1 MRLHK
6 IALIFVALVTVAS
19 CAKLPTEDFNL
30 LERESLAAWMK
41 LYHPD
46 AELLP
51 SGVYIE
57 KIATNPDGFPVEDNN
72 WVMINYNGTNLD
84 GDVYCTRYKSVAEIQ
99 IGEKATLKTY
109 YAPQYLQILNYNYGM
124 IQAQYDA
131 IRSMNSGDSVNLY
144 IPSSMGYGAYQS
156 NFSGGYQ
163 GQFILGA
170 NAPSILYLKLEKV
183 IKDPTL
189 YEEGLVDTYA
199 TTEHDDW
206 AVDKTTWTKMNLN
219 DTLKSHMYFQ
229 KVTTV
234 AETEE
239 NLIGEDTT
247 LNIYYKGYFI
257 DGFVFDTNMDSVAR
271 RVWKDWE
278 EKTPIK
284 YKPADKSTMI
294 EAFYY
299 AIITGKMRQKET
311 ARFIFTSRWGYGE
324 KGQGTIPS
332 YMPMIFEIYVE
343 SSKTK
348 K

>member
-19 CAKLPTEDFNL
+19 CAKLPSEDFNL
-30 LERESLAAWMK
+30 LERESLDAWMK

-46 AELLP
+46 VERLP

-57 KIATNPDGFPVEDNN
+57 RIDTNHDGLSVEVNN

-84 GDVYCTRYKSVAEIQ
+84 GDVYCTRYKSVAEIV
-99 IGEKATLKTY
+99 GSYSNKTY
-109 YAPQYLQILNYNYGM
+109 YAPQYLKVNENSYGM

-131 IRSMNSGDSVNLY
+131 IRSMNAGDSVHLY

-163 GQFILGA
+163 GQFVLGP
-170 NAPSILYLKLEKV
+170 NSPSILHLKLEKV
-183 IKDPTL
+183 VKDPVL
-189 YEEGLVDTYA
+189 YEEGLVDDYA
-199 TTEHDDW
+199 TKEHDDW
-206 AVDKTTWTKMNLN
+206 KKDQTIWTKMNLN
-219 DTLKSHMYFQ
+219 DTLKPHMYFQ
-229 KVTTV
+229 KVKTV

-239 NLIGEDTT
+239 NLIGEDTS
-247 LNIYYKGYFI
+247 LNVYYKGYFI
-257 DGFVFDTNMDSVAR
+257 DGFVFDTNMDSVAL
-271 RVWKDWE
+271 RVWDSWAINK
-278 EKTPIK
+278 PIV

-299 AIITGKMRQKET
+299 AIIKGKMRKEET
-311 ARFIFTSRWGYGE
+311 ARFIFTSQWGYGAE
-324 KGQGTIPS
+324 GRGTIPQ
-332 YMPMIFEIYVE
+332 YKPMIFEIYVE

>member
-41 LYHPD
+41 LYHPN
-46 AELLP
+46 AKPLP

-57 KIATNPDGFPVEDNN
+57 KIVSNLDGFPVEVNN

-84 GDVYCTRYKSVAEIQ
+84 GDVYATRYKSVAEIV
-99 IGEKATLKTY
+99 GSFTYKTY
-109 YAPQYLQILNYNYGM
+109 YAPQYLQIFDTNYGSM

-144 IPSSMGYGAYQS
+144 IPSNMGYGAYQS

-163 GQFILGA
+163 GEVVLPA
-170 NAPSILYLKLEKV
+170 NAPSILHLKLERV
-183 IKDPTL
+183 VKDPVL

-206 AVDKTTWTKMNLN
+206 AKDQTIWTKMNLN
-219 DTLKSHMYFQ
+219 DTLKPHMYFQ
-229 KVTTV
+229 KVKTV

-239 NLIGEDTT
+239 NLIGEDSS
-247 LNIYYKGYFI
+247 LNVYYKGYFI
-257 DGFVFDTNMDSVAR
+257 DGFVFDTNIDSVAL
-271 RVWKDWE
+271 RVWKEWGI
-278 EKTPIK
+278 KKPIV

-299 AIITGKMRQKET
+299 AIIKGKMRQKET
-311 ARFIFTSRWGYGE
+311 ARFIFTSQWGYGAGG
-324 KGQGTIPS
+324 KGTIPP
-332 YMPMIFEIYVE
+332 YMPMIFEVYVE